1 MYVATFYSFK
11 GGVGRSLAL
20 ANVGLGLA
28 QTGLRVLI
36 VDFDLE
42 SPGIDTFD
50 LLHPKEEGPGI
61 IEYVYQYIS
70 SGKAPDVK
78 DYIYEAYGLGK
89 GGGRVW
95 VMPAGRKGKE
105 YSAKLGQI
113 NWQSVYEDYDGFL
126 MIEDLKAQ
134 WEKAFKPD
142 YVLIDSRTGYTDT
155 GGICTR
161 QLPDS
166 VVILFFPNEQNLA
179 GLKPIV
185 SAIRSEATHRK
196 GREIY
201 LHFVMSNVPDLDDE
215 DEILATLRRRFQDEL
230 GYERLSC
237 EIHRYNSLSLLN
249 QSLFIVKRPRSR
261 LAREYGK
268 LLEEITE
275 QNIEDRD
282 AVIRILK
289 KRKMRRLSVKDVRG
303 RIKEEERIDNIL
315 KYHNKDGEL
324 WYALAKDLKARGRVE
339 KAETVLK
346 QSLELGYHSAEA
358 SLEQAKVLQE
368 EGDRKEAALAVL
380 QSFEYENV
388 DTEQI
393 ASGIAILRRV
403 DRTKLASTA
412 DLPAFR
418 SLRHWGCL
426 WLQNELNWCREG
438 LEALSN
444 LLFRF
449 IGDRSLR
456 SEDTERIRS
465 ALLLTLIGL
474 SKFEDGMRLFG
485 SVRPAP
491 KDLDIQDSFNYAMA
505 EWGAKKIPP
514 RDMFERVVELDTK
527 SSTVNYCQCITISLW
542 AVGKISDAT
551 KRLQQAREQLSE
563 RPTSDFSCWRYLQV
577 TPSEL
582 LEDCE
587 SIEQLIGGEDV
598 VPSFFRRQDDHK
610 E

>member
-1 MYVATFYSFK
+1 MYVVSFYSFK

-20 ANVGLGLA
+20 ANVGLRLA
-28 QTGLRVLI
+28 QSGQSVLI

-42 SPGIDTFD
+42 APGIDTFE
-50 LLHPKEEGPGI
+50 LLRPKVEGPGI
-61 IEYVYQYIS
+61 IEYVSQYIS

-78 DYIYEAYGLGK
+78 DYTYEAYGLGK

-126 MIEDLKAQ
+126 MFEDLKAQ

-142 YVLIDSRTGYTDT
+142 YVLIDSRTGHTDS

-166 VVILFFPNEQNLA
+166 VVILFFPNEQNLT
-179 GLKPIV
+179 GLKQMV
-185 SAIRSEATHRK
+185 SEIRSESNSIK

-215 DEILATLRRRFQDEL
+215 NEILATLRRRFQDEL

-249 QSLFIVKRPRSR
+249 QSLFVVERPKSR

-275 QNIEDRD
+275 QNIEDRE
-282 AVIRILK
+282 AVIRTLK
-289 KRKMRRLSVKDVRG
+289 KRKRRRLSVKDVRG
-303 RIKEEERIDNIL
+303 RNKEEERIDNIL

-324 WYALAKDLKARGRVE
+324 WYALAKDLKRRGWVE

-346 QSLELGYHSAEA
+346 QSLDLGYRSAGA
-358 SLEQAKVLQE
+358 YLEHAKVLQE
-368 EGDRKEAALAVL
+368 EGNKIEAARAVL
-380 QSFEYENV
+380 QSFEYENFNT
-388 DTEQI
+388 DQI
-393 ASGIAILRRV
+393 ASGIVILRRT
-403 DRTKLASTA
+403 DRTKLASVA
-412 DLPAFR
+412 DLPTFR
-418 SLRHWGCL
+418 SLSYWECL
-426 WLQNELNWCREG
+426 WLQNDLSWCREG
-438 LEALSN
+438 LESLSN
-444 LLFRF
+444 LLVRF
-449 IGDRSLR
+449 IEDKTLS
-456 SEDTERIRS
+456 SEDAENIRS
-465 ALLLTLIGL
+465 FLLIALIGL
-474 SKFEDGMRLFG
+474 SKFEDGMKLFG

-491 KDLDIQDSFNYAMA
+491 EDLGIQDSFNYAMA
-505 EWGAKKIPP
+505 EWGAKRIPP
-514 RDMFERVVELDTK
+514 KDMFERIVDLDTTL
-527 SSTVNYCQCITISLW
+527 SGVNYCQCHAIALW
-542 AVGKISDAT
+542 AIGRVSDAR
-551 KRLQQAREQLSE
+551 KSLQQARKQLSE
-563 RPTSDFSCWRYLQV
+563 QPTSGFSCWRYLQV

-582 LEDCE
+582 LEDCDF
-587 SIEQLIGGEDV
+587 IERLIGGEDI
-598 VPSFFRRQDDHK
+598 VPLFFASTMTNRL
-610 E
+610 